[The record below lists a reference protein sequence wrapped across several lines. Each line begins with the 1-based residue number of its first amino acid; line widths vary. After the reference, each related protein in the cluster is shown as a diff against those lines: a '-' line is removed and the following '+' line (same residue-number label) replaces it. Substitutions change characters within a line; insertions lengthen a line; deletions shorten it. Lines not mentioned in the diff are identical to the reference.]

1 MEKRKFKLK
10 NIPLKTIPYS
20 GTYIQLTVW
29 TSKCYKTKRH
39 SCLSSIRFN
48 GPTEIYRTVSN
59 SSNPDLFTLAMKNH
73 YLLHYPFF
81 SSFCFKWAWCR
92 SNSLNPTMKMA
103 KKREKKMNKK
113 NEWENQNENPQ
124 HFCSLRSWL
133 KLNGVIMKM
142 HKHLDVTKKNI
153 YMKATIIMNCHMF
166 CVAFTCLTLS
176 TFSFF
181 CFFFHFPIFIIVVLL
196 VRKRIQQSIYCRQQ
210 HI

>member
-1 MEKRKFKLK
+1 MSLMWQSERERERAKDRYMQWKRVEREMEKRKFKLK

-20 GTYIQLTVW
+20 CTYIQLTVW

-113 NEWENQNENPQ
+113 MNEKT
-124 HFCSLRSWL
+124 R
-133 KLNGVIMKM
+133 MKIP
-142 HKHLDVTKKNI
+142 NI
-153 YMKATIIMNCHMF
+153 FA
-166 CVAFTCLTLS
+166 VWDLG
-176 TFSFF
+176 
-181 CFFFHFPIFIIVVLL
+181 
-196 VRKRIQQSIYCRQQ
+196 
-210 HI
+210 